1 MSTEITAARP
11 RLYLLTA
18 QRGTSSLSP
27 TTEGQRMY
35 HPTLS
40 SAVTRRIWGSPDA
53 ILLFFAGGAAEFAAI
68 KAVDWLFFTG
78 RLPGA
83 PVERFFETVRFAQ
96 SVFFGDLASATEAI
110 EQINLIHRRVEEARG
125 EEIPQWAYRD
135 MLFIL
140 IDYGERAH
148 EVVFGPMTEAER
160 DSHFGVGLALGR
172 AMHLSG
178 LPTTYAEY
186 RDQRHQQLLEDYARG
201 RSRLSSTGATVG
213 LWARCAIAFCG
224 WCKLACYQRSS
235 ETFSGSNHTLSSR
248 SSCDATASCRAA
260 ATSCAPYTTY
270 CCRAGSPNNC
280 ARWNA
285 HRRPDSSFY
294 FMVSS
299 WPCGGGAGGANVY
312 RLQVAPSPS
321 EPPWIRRSCSFR
333 LP

>member
-1 MSTEITAARP
+1 M
-11 RLYLLTA
+11 
-18 QRGTSSLSP
+18 SP

-40 SAVTRRIWGSPDA
+40 SPVTRRIWGSPDA

-96 SVFFGDLASATEAI
+96 SVFFSDPAGATEAI
-110 EQINLIHRRVEEARG
+110 ERINRIHRGVEDARG

-140 IDYGERAH
+140 IAYGEQAH

-160 DSHFGVGLALGR
+160 ASHFGVALALGQ
-172 AMHLSG
+172 AMRLSG

-201 RSRLSSTGATVG
+201 PLTDELYASYRRALGPLRYRLLRLVQASVLPEELRGA
-213 LWARCAIAFCG
+213 LRLEPYPLIEDLLRCYRFV
-224 WCKLACYQRSS
+224 
-235 ETFSGSNHTLSSR
+235 
-248 SSCDATASCRAA
+248 
-260 ATSCAPYTTY
+260 P
-270 CCRAGSPNNC
+270 
-280 ARWNA
+280 
-285 HRRPDSSFY
+285 
-294 FMVSS
+294 
-299 WPCGGGAGGANVY
+299 GGGNKLRPLHKVLLPGRFAKQL
-312 RLQVAPSPS
+312 RELERAPDV
-321 EPPWIRRSCSFR
+321 R
-333 LP
+333 